1 MAFFCG
7 ARAENKIRKGIN
19 MAKEDIIRKGR
30 DIREVAPKKRIVV
43 SSEIT
48 YILAVVLLALAV
60 AILTAADL
68 GISMIV
74 APAYLL
80 SLKTGVVTFGQAEYI
95 IQAGVFILLCLVIR
109 RFRPVYLMSF
119 VACLVYGAVLDL
131 WRMLPCF
138 DPSVTAP
145 GSMALF
151 IVGVLL
157 TSFAVALFFKTYL
170 YPQVYDFFVKAV
182 STRYGISLPVFKT
195 AVDVTLLFA
204 STVMSLCFFGRLE
217 GLGWGTLVMAL
228 LNGTIIGFFSKQL
241 DRAFEF
247 RTYLKKFAAHFELS
261 GKS

>member
-1 MAFFCG
+1 M
-7 ARAENKIRKGIN
+7 
-19 MAKEDIIRKGR
+19 
-30 DIREVAPKKRIVV
+30 
-43 SSEIT
+43 
-48 YILAVVLLALAV
+48 
-60 AILTAADL
+60 
-68 GISMIV
+68 
-74 APAYLL
+74 
-80 SLKTGVVTFGQAEYI
+80 
-95 IQAGVFILLCLVIR
+95 
-109 RFRPVYLMSF
+109 
-119 VACLVYGAVLDL
+119 
-131 WRMLPCF
+131 
-138 DPSVTAP
+138 
-145 GSMALF
+145 F